1 MPEVDVVKDWL
12 DYTNLVVGLGGFTA
26 ALVAILLARRAQ
38 RSADVGITQER
49 RRLFELEIL
58 RELMRDLDE
67 TKLVAEAYSNPR
79 ALKKY
84 DLRLGLLTSRLSMWD
99 AVMRSD
105 GTATLLE
112 LAGLDARHRELKAIG
127 AELSKADAKIL
138 ARDGEWTHDEAWQA
152 RTKVKNDMQL
162 NRSALGDL
170 HAEGQV
176 WLRDRLAWDV
186 REAIQ
191 SRVRAGEQRRLS
203 RSERWWYSV

>member
-12 DYTNLVVGLGGFTA
+12 DYTNLVVGLGGLTA

-38 RSADVGITQER
+38 RSADVGITEER

-67 TKLVAEAYSNPR
+67 TSLVAEAYWNPR
-79 ALKKY
+79 VLEMY
-84 DLRLGLLTSRLSMWD
+84 DLRLGLLTCRLSMWD
-99 AVMRSD
+99 AVMGSD
-105 GTATLLE
+105 GTAELLG
-112 LAGLDARHRELKAIG
+112 LAGLDSRHRELKATG
-127 AELSKADAKIL
+127 EALSKADAKIL

-152 RTKVKNDMQL
+152 RTKVKSDMQL

-170 HAEGQV
+170 HAEGHA

-191 SRVRAGEQRRLS
+191 ARVRAGEQPRLS
-203 RSERWWYSV
+203 RSKRWWYSV